1 MSLSLNNLY
10 EKYKDQPEVLS
21 KMEEYLNKQ
30 FPHALELFV
39 TRINRKQN
47 LEKQS
52 QLYIDKFLNN
62 PEQQYFYNHQ
72 TDLFIFY
79 NGENYSIIN
88 EDTIWHLLLSDIS
101 TKEELIPWKHKIK
114 NLAIKHIKEK
124 PITQSIPESTTI
136 QYVIQHLTPT
146 LFSSKSEAK
155 YFLTVQ
161 KVKIF

>member
-1 MSLSLNNLY
+1 MRTFKDKAFLD
-10 EKYKDQPEVLS
+10 EKYKDQPEVLA

-39 TRINRKQN
+39 SRINRKQN

-52 QLYIDKFLNN
+52 KIYIDKFLNN
-62 PEQQYFYNHQ
+62 PETQYFYVHQ

-79 NGENYSIIN
+79 NGENYAIIN
-88 EDTIWHLLLSDIS
+88 EDSIWHLLLSDIS

-124 PITQSIPESTTI
+124 PITQ
-136 QYVIQHLTPT
+136 
-146 LFSSKSEAK
+146 KNA
-155 YFLTVQ
+155 
-161 KVKIF
+161 